1 MRRTPHARSRDC
13 RYAQVTSATAP
24 QREST
29 YGRHQYFPFSFEPA
43 ARRAHAGSAV
53 APAHQRLSRIM
64 YQLANDGY
72 PVDRTRLFIQ
82 SCTSMLPTAENMNL
96 VRSATKLVRSVLD
109 GADIKPLHDLI
120 QRAEAWCSD
129 VDDVLAAAGQAVL
142 DEMGSVSRAARRAAR
157 RCAHDPSAVLRTG
170 RRDHACRYSF
180 GLAGVRRAQRAVHV
194 AADAGERVAF
204 DLGDT
209 ANGVVE
215 SGAGNA
221 AHLVEYGLSGGGEHV
236 IDVAAPGFGALD
248 EVMERFDVGAVEHA
262 AHELRRGAHEV
273 HVAAQP
279 LMGGSDC

>member
-142 DEMGSVSRAARRAAR
+142 DEMGSVSRAAL
-157 RCAHDPSAVLRTG
+157 HDA
-170 RRDHACRYSF
+170 
-180 GLAGVRRAQRAVHV
+180 VRRVAQI
-194 AADAGERVAF
+194 ERVAF

-273 HVAAQP
+273 HVLGGREHRGARLDEQPRPVDGIAVVCKLVHDAAQP
-279 LMGGSDC
+279 WMGGSDC